1 MLVYPRGWK
10 LIASCFWKR
19 VFTGASVAG
28 AGVSVNQHRNR
39 SVAEKYQ
46 RLLLKHPFIQP
57 ASEGDCQGDDELMI
71 LRICSNLH
79 RTGGIVLMRIAIQA
93 GAQTIADTTSG
104 DAHFSGRN
112 IMSGFYNNE
121 PETTSILEAH
131 VTTRADFIQKTYL
144 HLFGAI
150 VAFILIETYLF
161 QSGLAITLAQSM
173 MGVSWLVVLGG
184 FMVVSWL
191 ASRVADTAEGLPAQY
206 AALAAFVV
214 AEALIFVP
222 LLVYANQFA
231 PGAIKS
237 AGITAM
243 IGFTGLTAVAF
254 ITKQDFSF
262 LRGLLMWI
270 GFGAILLILS
280 GVIFG
285 FTLGM
290 WFSLAMV
297 VFAGAAILYDTSNV
311 LHHYPEDR
319 YVSAAL
325 QLFASVALLFW
336 YILRIFIAT
345 SDD

>member
-1 MLVYPRGWK
+1 
-10 LIASCFWKR
+10 
-19 VFTGASVAG
+19 
-28 AGVSVNQHRNR
+28 
-39 SVAEKYQ
+39 
-46 RLLLKHPFIQP
+46 
-57 ASEGDCQGDDELMI
+57 
-71 LRICSNLH
+71 
-79 RTGGIVLMRIAIQA
+79 
-93 GAQTIADTTSG
+93 
-104 DAHFSGRN
+104 
-112 IMSGFYNNE
+112 MSDYYDNNSR
-121 PETTSILEAH
+121 TTSILDAH
-131 VTTRADFIQKTYL
+131 ITTRADFIQKTYL

-150 VAFILIETYLF
+150 MAFILIETYLF
-161 QSGLAITLAQSM
+161 SSGLAITIAQAMS
-173 MGVSWLVVLGG
+173 GVSWLVVLGG

-191 ASRVADTAEGLPAQY
+191 ASRVADSAEGLPAQY
-206 AALAAFVV
+206 AALGAFVV

-222 LLVYANQFA
+222 LLVYANTVA

-270 GFGAILLILS
+270 GFGAILLIIS
-280 GVIFG
+280 GVIFN
-285 FTLGM
+285 FSLGM

-297 VFAGAAILYDTSNV
+297 ILAGAAILYDTSNV

-336 YILRIFIAT
+336 YVLRIFIAT